1 MRYLFVIGIAF
12 ILDLIFGDPYW
23 LLHPVCIIGKAISA
37 LEKML
42 RKIVKNELFAGTVL
56 VLVISGLAFFVPFLI
71 LYLANTLNYYLAM
84 GIEIYFCYQIFAV
97 KSLKKESMKV
107 YYPLNEGN
115 NPEARKYLSYIVGRD
130 TQNLDAKGITKATV
144 ETIAENTTDGVVA
157 PLFYMAIGGAPLAFL
172 YKAINT
178 MDSMI
183 GYRNEKYEKFGKVAA
198 RLDDIAN
205 FIPARITA
213 LLMIAASALNGLDY
227 KNAFRMFL
235 RDRKNHKSPNSA
247 QTESVCA
254 GALNVQLAGN
264 AYYFGQLVH
273 KPTIGDNNREIV
285 AQDIVLT
292 NKLMYTTSVLAVIA
306 AMIVRGCIW
315 WMI

>member
-1 MRYLFVIGIAF
+1 
-12 ILDLIFGDPYW
+12 
-23 LLHPVCIIGKAISA
+23 
-37 LEKML
+37 
-42 RKIVKNELFAGTVL
+42 
-56 VLVISGLAFFVPFLI
+56 
-71 LYLANTLNYYLAM
+71 
-84 GIEIYFCYQIFAV
+84 
-97 KSLKKESMKV
+97 MKV

-115 NPEARKYLSYIVGRD
+115 YPEARKYLSYIVGRD